1 MDEHRTLDEFLG
13 GRSRD
18 DDVAS
23 PNDGAE
29 SPNDDVESDEE
40 QPEQSDAAVDSQTD
54 PESDPDAVEPTIGTY
69 RWTPD
74 GAACAACDTRV
85 ERRWRDGDAFVCAD
99 CKEW

>member
-18 DDVAS
+18 
-23 PNDGAE
+23 AE
-29 SPNDDVESDEE
+29 SRNDDVESDEE
-40 QPEQSDAAVDSQTD
+40 QPEQSDAAVDSRTG
-54 PESDPDAVEPTIGTY
+54 PDGVEPTIGTY

-74 GAACAACDTRV
+74 GAACASCGTSV